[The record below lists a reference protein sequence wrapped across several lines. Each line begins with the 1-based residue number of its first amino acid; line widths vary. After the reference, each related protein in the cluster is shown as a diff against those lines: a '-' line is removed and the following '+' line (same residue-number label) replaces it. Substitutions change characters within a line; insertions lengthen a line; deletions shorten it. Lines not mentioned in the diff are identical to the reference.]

1 LGQGWVAAMRL
12 FELGMWEIVLM
23 AVFFLGVFAIL
34 CVVISV
40 AVMMVIITLEAVDDY
55 KRWRK

>member
-1 LGQGWVAAMRL
+1 MRL

>member
-1 LGQGWVAAMRL
+1 M

-40 AVMMVIITLEAVDDY
+40 AVMMVIITLETVNDY
-55 KRWRK
+55 KNRRKW